1 MNKLIDEILDEVFPA
16 DITEI
21 INQQECLGI
30 RLSGGIDSALLCFL
44 TMTKFPNKKIIP
56 ITMYNKMRPTA
67 INSVN
72 RVREVLQ
79 ILNPDN
85 ILMKPEIGYFD
96 TTGFEPTEE
105 MRDDYILTGEKYNPK
120 DIFQNRWFNELLDK
134 YEGKLNM
141 FISGETLN
149 PPLDVQAELC
159 HIRGEFPPD
168 RNIKASR
175 IFTSWNYN
183 EFTRYEFRPFRNK
196 TKKELASWVK
206 QLGLMKTLFPIT
218 ETCEL
223 ETIHYYTYSRRFNIE
238 YKNPGIEPCRRCW
251 PCREKWWA
259 YGYYDFMTEEE
270 EGTLLKGKNQNAGDY
285 GQ

>member
-1 MNKLIDEILDEVFPA
+1 MKKLIDEILDEVFPT

-21 INQQECLGI
+21 INQQEHLGM
-30 RLSGGIDSALLCFL
+30 RLSGGIDSAFLCFL
-44 TMTKFPNKKIIP
+44 LMTKFPNKKIIP
-56 ITMYNKMRPTA
+56 ITMYNKIRPA
-67 INSVN
+67 AVDSVN
-72 RVREVLQ
+72 RVIDVLQ
-79 ILNPDN
+79 ILNPDSV
-85 ILMKPEIGYFD
+85 IVEPEIGYFD
-96 TTGFEPTEE
+96 TTGFEPTQEQ
-105 MRDDYILTGEKYNPK
+105 RDNFIATGEKYNPK

-183 EFTRYEFRPFRNK
+183 EFTRYEFRPFRN
-196 TKKELASWVK
+196 TNKKELASWVK

-218 ETCEL
+218 ETCEM
-223 ETIHYYTYSRRFNIE
+223 ETIHYDMYSRRFNIK
-238 YKNPGIEPCRRCW
+238 YKHPGIEPCRRCW

-270 EGTLLKGKNQNAGDY
+270 EGTLVKGKNQNAGDY